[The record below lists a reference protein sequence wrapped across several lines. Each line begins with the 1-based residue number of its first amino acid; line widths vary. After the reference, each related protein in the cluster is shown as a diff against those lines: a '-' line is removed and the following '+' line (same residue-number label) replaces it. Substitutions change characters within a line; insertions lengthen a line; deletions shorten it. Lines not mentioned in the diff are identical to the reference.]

1 MTDAPFA
8 ACTAPASGRRPRLLI
23 ARSIFPEI
31 VARLAQHFDV
41 RTSQD
46 CPGGLQGQALAAA
59 LQGCDAVF
67 IGAVERIDA
76 ALLDACPQLRAV
88 GSMAVGTN
96 NIDLAACTAR
106 GVLVSNA
113 PGVLTETTAD
123 FGFALMMAAARRI
136 TEAEHF
142 VRAGRWQH
150 WAYDLMAGADIHGST
165 LGIIGMGRIGQA
177 IARRGALGFGMRVI
191 YHNRSRLP
199 AADEASVNA
208 RWVDKTTLLREA
220 DHVLLVLPYSPA
232 AHHLIGADELALMK
246 PTATLT
252 NIARGG
258 VVDDAA
264 LAQAL
269 RERRIAAA
277 GLDVFE
283 GEPALNPALLA
294 LPNVVL
300 TPHIASASL
309 PTRHAMAACACDNLI
324 AAFSG
329 GVPPTAL
336 NPEVMTAGW
345 PAKAAG

>member
-1 MTDAPFA
+1 MTTEKKPRVLVA
-8 ACTAPASGRRPRLLI
+8 RR
-23 ARSIFPEI
+23 IFPEVI
-31 VARLAQHFDV
+31 DRLRQHFEV
-41 RTSQD
+41 VSTEA
-46 CPGGLQGQALAAA
+46 PGGLEGAALVQA
-59 LQGCDAVF
+59 LQGCDGVF

-76 ALLDACPQLRAV
+76 ALLDACPSLRAV
-88 GSMAVGTN
+88 CSMAVGTN
-96 NIDLAACTAR
+96 NIDIAACTAR

-142 VRAGRWQH
+142 LRAGRWQH
-150 WAYDLMAGADIHGST
+150 WSYDLMAGADIHGST
-165 LGIIGMGRIGQA
+165 LGILGMGRIGQA
-177 IARRGALGFGMRVI
+177 IARRGVLGFGMSLI
-191 YHNRSRLP
+191 YHNRSRLDP
-199 AADEASVNA
+199 ATEASLGA

-220 DHVLLVLPYSPA
+220 DHLIIVVPYSPST
-232 AHHLIGADELALMK
+232 HHLIDADALALMK
-246 PTATLT
+246 PSATLT

-269 RERRIAAA
+269 AQRRLAAA

-283 GEPALNPALLA
+283 GEPALHPALLDQ
-294 LPNVVL
+294 PHVVL

-309 PTRHAMAACACDNLI
+309 NTRRAMAERACDNLI
-324 AAFSG
+324 AALTG

-336 NPEVMTAGW
+336 NAQVLAAT
-345 PAKAAG
+345 PARTVAP